1 MTINDTELDHLD
13 DAELLL
19 PWYVTGTLSA
29 KETQQVETW
38 LKDNPEAQAHLARVE
53 EEQHVAISAAEEI
66 SMPRATAV
74 NDLMAAIGQTA
85 PAPRQSGQSEGI
97 AERFINFITPRW
109 AMASMAALALV
120 IVAQGTVGTL
130 VSDTQSFQTASG
142 DVVTIEGPSALVAFQ
157 PDLSLGEISDYL
169 TTHQLRIID
178 GPKPGG
184 IYRIVAEDSA
194 EGATNLQNLGDD
206 KSFVHFFS
214 LSR

>member
-29 KETQQVETW
+29 KQTQQVETW

-85 PAPRQSGQSEGI
+85 PAPRQSEGI

-109 AMASMAALALV
+109 AMAGMAALALV
-120 IVAQGTVGTL
+120 VVAQGTVGTL

-142 DVVTIEGPSALVAFQ
+142 TAATIEGPSALVAFQ

-169 TTHQLRIID
+169 ATHQLRIID

-184 IYRIVAEDSA
+184 IYRIAAEDSA

-206 KSFVHFFS
+206 KSFVNFFS